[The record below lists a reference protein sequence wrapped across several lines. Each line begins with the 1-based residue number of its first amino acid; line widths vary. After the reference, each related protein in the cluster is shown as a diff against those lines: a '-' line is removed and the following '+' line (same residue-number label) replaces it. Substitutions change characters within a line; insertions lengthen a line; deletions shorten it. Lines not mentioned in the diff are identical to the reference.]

1 MANERMIMKSLK
13 QMLVLCLGLVGTKDI
28 NDWENGFLEGL
39 SDTQDTS
46 TLSSKQV
53 DVIERIYKKHFS
65 GLS

>member
-1 MANERMIMKSLK
+1 MKSLK

-28 NDWENGFLEGL
+28 NDWENGFLKGL
-39 SDTQDTS
+39 PDIQDTS